1 MMNPLQAMM
10 QARQA
15 NQMGGLDVQ
24 SQGAQQMTPLLQQAQ
39 MNVANPTM
47 MQAQPARLMEM
58 DKYKYV
64 NAAQDRAQKDKQL
77 LFNALDAKEARAQTA
92 ALQAQSNQQAL
103 QLEALRQNNAMDL
116 QDRGVRLDMENAKNK
131 LDMELKE
138 KQKQAEILNQLND
151 KRFGPIRQK
160 IGNVFQDFN
169 RFTTGDIDTPGSAL
183 YIEKKLLEERL
194 NEVALKN
201 VTPDMIVKDQAQQ
214 GVQFDVKKEYGSPTY
229 LSHARRILAGTPEY
243 ASLIASESQAIKGQ
257 IRELTFSKTSAYNKS
272 LEAITKLGISVPEGN
287 IQYAQQA
294 QPNGITINSL
304 NSAPS
309 SAGLDLGL
317 GGDKKKDPYN
327 ASEELQSELDSYDSN
342 SLLYNPKTGQPGFIT
357 QGAKDMYGLVSP
369 LLPEGETVA
378 KLGGAVGIYKGA
390 QNLMNQGDKG
400 VKMQAG
406 DYIDENLNRD
416 GKPTEKQVK
425 VKPKKSLTPTELKSV
440 KAERQRLEKSLQRKG
455 LTAGEKR
462 KLQGDLNKINRKIDD
477 AFPTYKK
484 VTTPRQLTDQQFAQR
499 KVKVF
504 NDAAKKFGLGD
515 SKFTPEQIKKMTPDQ
530 MSKKISQLKDGFRKR
545 WGKKLGNSIYLKDD
559 NGEVIRDKNGKPRAF
574 REIPK
579 PVKGGVAITFG
590 MLAWDYMSAKT
601 PAQKEKII
609 KEAGEEIEILNEL
622 EQMNLDQNK
631 SFSIDGLDFSIQ

>member
-1 MMNPLQAMM
+1 
-10 QARQA
+10 
-15 NQMGGLDVQ
+15 
-24 SQGAQQMTPLLQQAQ
+24 

-103 QLEALRQNNAMDL
+103 QLEALRQQNAMDL

-151 KRFGPIRQK
+151 ERFGPIRQK
-160 IGNVFQDFN
+160 IGNVFQDYN

-243 ASLIASESQAIKGQ
+243 ASLIAEESQAIKGQ

-294 QPNGITINSL
+294 QPNAITINSL
-304 NSAPS
+304 NSAPYFTIQR
-309 SAGLDLGL
+309 LDNLV
-317 GGDKKKDPYN
+317 
-327 ASEELQSELDSYDSN
+327 
-342 SLLYNPKTGQPGFIT
+342 LLHRKLRIC
-357 QGAKDMYGLVSP
+357 MVWLVHYYP
-369 LLPEGETVA
+369 
-378 KLGGAVGIYKGA
+378 
-390 QNLMNQGDKG
+390 
-400 VKMQAG
+400 
-406 DYIDENLNRD
+406 
-416 GKPTEKQVK
+416 K
-425 VKPKKSLTPTELKSV
+425 VKRSL
-440 KAERQRLEKSLQRKG
+440 
-455 LTAGEKR
+455 
-462 KLQGDLNKINRKIDD
+462 
-477 AFPTYKK
+477 
-484 VTTPRQLTDQQFAQR
+484 
-499 KVKVF
+499 
-504 NDAAKKFGLGD
+504 
-515 SKFTPEQIKKMTPDQ
+515 
-530 MSKKISQLKDGFRKR
+530 
-545 WGKKLGNSIYLKDD
+545 
-559 NGEVIRDKNGKPRAF
+559 
-574 REIPK
+574 
-579 PVKGGVAITFG
+579 
-590 MLAWDYMSAKT
+590 
-601 PAQKEKII
+601 
-609 KEAGEEIEILNEL
+609 
-622 EQMNLDQNK
+622 NLVVRMV
-631 SFSIDGLDFSIQ
+631 STRGHRT